1 MGPVRSTDSR
11 YYSNFLTAVYIE
23 HNVKIPSNLLSS
35 LKIVIHQIVHLHQSQ
50 VSIQAVK
57 MFHYKVLSKLY
68 RNDELN
74 FLVNFN
80 LDLSSL
86 KRS

>member
-11 YYSNFLTAVYIE
+11 YYSNFLTAIYIE

-35 LKIVIHQIVHLHQSQ
+35 LKIVIHPIVHLLQSQ

-57 MFHYKVLSKLY
+57 TFHYKVLSKLY

>member
-11 YYSNFLTAVYIE
+11 YYSNFLPAVYIA

-35 LKIVIHQIVHLHQSQ
+35 LKIVIHQIVHLPQSQ
-50 VSIQAVK
+50 VSMQAVK
-57 MFHYKVLSKLY
+57 TFHCKVLSKLY
-68 RNDELN
+68 RNAELN